1 MSELSNYKEMYENLK
16 SEHDEVLK
24 ENSSL
29 KAAHKRLLEKY

>member
-24 ENSSL
+24 ENS
-29 KAAHKRLLEKY
+29 KAAHERLLEKY